1 MRVVVR
7 WTVPGTYL
15 SREESNT
22 NILFN
27 GQFYLYIGSVLK
39 MRAKIHKAYL
49 ST

>member
-27 GQFYLYIGSVLK
+27 GQFYLYIGNVLK
-39 MRAKIHKAYL
+39 MGTKINIL
-49 ST
+49 